1 MREWRDSMAENKDL
15 CIDVINVIY
24 AQTVVATN
32 GLVKLIKKVSEQKTT
47 NEDEAQFW
55 FLFQYQLQRYL
66 KKLKKFRKWM
76 EKNIVLAFKGEK
88 VIPCKM
94 AKKIFAR
101 YTKIKDVL
109 DNVMALIS
117 GEDKN
122 ETEQTTE

>member
-47 NEDEAQFW
+47 NEDEAQFL

-88 VIPCKM
+88 VIPCKV

>member
-1 MREWRDSMAENKDL
+1 MREWRDSMTENKDL

-47 NEDEAQFW
+47 NEDEAQFL

-88 VIPCKM
+88 VIPCKV

-109 DNVMALIS
+109 DKVMALIS